1 MHRSGQPEE
10 THENVA
16 YFHPTISQ
24 STEEREERE
33 SKRHQSCDRPAC
45 GIVWCDVVYYGM
57 TWYFKVWRGMMC
69 SIVPPNNHTSRLIN
83 HKSCHLGQLIHRILN
98 PCDDQFDFNCLLF
111 SEEEEEPDHYCHRVS
126 SFSKLHILK
135 EYKSISCVVCFS
147 LGLIDA
153 ASSIKAQ

>member
-1 MHRSGQPEE
+1 MRMLLIFIP
-10 THENVA
+10 
-16 YFHPTISQ
+16 Q
-24 STEEREERE
+24 SVSPQWRE
-33 SKRHQSCDRPAC
+33 KRGNQNDINRAIVPPVVLC
-45 GIVWCDVVYYGM
+45 GVTWYIMVWCGM

-111 SEEEEEPDHYCHRVS
+111 SKEEEEPDHYCHRVS

-135 EYKSISCVVCFS
+135 KYKSISCVVCFS